1 MAKFSLQDHA
11 GPVEQRELSMPE
23 SDYEELLRLREDNKS
38 IKQLLEQVQKSLAE
52 ALEGNTE
59 LRQQLKALQESLDVL
74 LLQAKT
80 NRKRQYGK
88 KTERRN
94 PRPAAKQPTVSE
106 DEPVADTEEPGGD
119 KPECEPEPG
128 PTGQKHILN
137 QDVPTEPVP
146 HFVEPEHRCC
156 PNCGIETKF
165 VRYEVSYQLE
175 KLVGSLK
182 RLEHQQE
189 VRSCPKCKQYMTT
202 AEKPCPPI
210 PGSIVG
216 PRLLSSV
223 IVGKL
228 ADGMPNYRQAK
239 RFKREHAIV
248 PRSTQCDWTLAA
260 ADLLELLYQE
270 LKTEL
275 LQSEIITTDDT
286 DVKVQDRQH
295 PNNIRIAKMTAY
307 RGDKNHKLNAF
318 DYSPSKSFDRNK
330 LFLKDFSG
338 IVQADAAIGFDAL
351 FKDGT
356 KTEAGCNAHSR
367 RKFYLCS
374 ELKCCEEIIDIYH
387 DLYKVEADIRNLPPA
402 QKLAFR
408 RRKSKPLVKKL
419 RHRVDA
425 LKGTMS
431 PKHPL
436 MKAVRYT
443 LKHWLALTRFL
454 KNPEIEVD
462 NNLTEQQIKMF
473 VLARKNFLFLG
484 SDRGGRAA
492 AIHLSFISSA
502 IRNNLD
508 PEEYLADVFARI
520 NSMKT
525 SELKQL
531 LPNRWSRPDRSQR
544 SPSNTPP

>member
-1 MAKFSLQDHA
+1 VAKFSIQDHA
-11 GPVEQRELSMPE
+11 GLVEQREHSMPE
-23 SDYEELLRLREDNKS
+23 SEHEELLRLREENKS
-38 IKQLLEQVQKSLAE
+38 IKQLLEQVQRNLAE
-52 ALEGNTE
+52 SLEGNTE
-59 LRQQLKALQESLDVL
+59 LRGQLRTLQESLDVL
-74 LLQAKT
+74 LQQAKT

-94 PRPAAKQPTVSE
+94 PRPAVSQPTVPEKEPVSE
-106 DEPVADTEEPGGD
+106 AEEPDGDEPGS
-119 KPECEPEPG
+119 EPEPSLAG
-128 PTGQKHILN
+128 LKHILN
-137 QDVPTEPVP
+137 QDLPTEPVP
-146 HFVEPEHRCC
+146 HFVQPEKRCC
-156 PNCGIETKF
+156 PNCGVETKF
-165 VRYEVSYQLE
+165 VKYQVSYQLE

-189 VRSCPKCKQYMTT
+189 VRSCPKCKQYVTT

-216 PRLLSSV
+216 PRLLSNV

-228 ADGMPNYRQAK
+228 ADGTPNYRQAK
-239 RFKREHAIV
+239 RFKRERATV
-248 PRSTQCDWTLAA
+248 PRSTQCDWMIAG

-286 DVKVQDRQH
+286 DVKVQDRKH
-295 PNNIRIAKMTAY
+295 PKNIRIGKMTAY
-307 RGDKNHKLNAF
+307 RGDNNHKLNAF

-330 LFLKDFSG
+330 LFVKDYSG
-338 IVQADAAIGFDAL
+338 IIQADAAIGFDAL
-351 FKDGT
+351 FRDGS

-367 RKFYLCS
+367 RKFFLCS
-374 ELKCCEEIIDIYH
+374 ELECCEEIIDIYH
-387 DLYKVEADIRNLPPA
+387 DLYKIEAEIRNLPPA
-402 QKLAFR
+402 QKLAIR

-425 LKGTMS
+425 LKDTKP
-431 PKHPL
+431 PKHLL

-473 VLARKNFLFLG
+473 VLARKNFLFFG

-502 IRNNLD
+502 LRNNLD

-531 LPNRWSRPDRSQR
+531 LPNRWSRPGRSQQPPL
-544 SPSNTPP
+544 STPP